1 MGEFLQHDLV
11 FDIIPL
17 KDPKPGSEVPFI
29 PNKLDDN
36 LFGKTDAD
44 GHPLYVYAVIDAA
57 KVRFLPDRLSQ
68 CNLPHICLYEHND
81 YAETAPWL
89 VQLDVEAELT
99 RQYFAYD
106 PDQDNPWHMLALDA
120 GIVLRSR
127 FDLKNVQHH
136 LRRYTLLTDEAGIR
150 QYFRFQE
157 PGFLDAV
164 LRCSNQ
170 AEVASF
176 FARVESFMYMFPSLN
191 DGLWDA
197 VRASPQPGLNQ
208 SEIATFNLPVI
219 DKTKRMA
226 MQHVLCTRQG
236 RNLAIHGGTPICER
250 KMRADVYT
258 RLFNAGFNNETALIG
273 TYDLL
278 AQIPAGAHASIW
290 QAIESGDHSLGFL
303 NYKIA
308 KHYDIE
314 VDVA

>member
-1 MGEFLQHDLV
+1 MDEFLQRDLV

-17 KDPKPGSEVPFI
+17 KDPDSGGEISFI
-29 PNKLDDN
+29 PSELESK
-36 LFGKTDAD
+36 LFGETDAD

-57 KVRFLPDRLSQ
+57 KVRFLTDRLSQ
-68 CNLPHICLYEHND
+68 CDLPHVCLYENDD

-89 VQLDVEAELT
+89 VQLEVEAELT

-106 PDQDNPWHMLALDA
+106 PGQDNPWHMLALDA

-127 FDLKNVQHH
+127 FGIKDVQHH
-136 LRRYTLLTDEAGIR
+136 LRRYTLLADEAGIR

-170 AEVASF
+170 VEVASF
-176 FARVESFMYMFPSLN
+176 FARVESFMYMFPALN

-197 VRASPQPGLNQ
+197 VKTSPQPGLNL
-208 SEIATFNLPVI
+208 SENATFNLPVI
-219 DKTKRMA
+219 DKTKRAA
-226 MQHVLCTRQG
+226 MHDVLCTRQG
-236 RNLAIHGGTPICER
+236 RNLAIHGGTPASER
-250 KMRADVYT
+250 KMRAEVYT

-278 AQIPAGAHASIW
+278 AQIPAEAHASIW

-308 KHYDIE
+308 KHYNLE
-314 VDVA
+314 VDVT